1 MNILITHVSY
11 HAAIGIIKQLRQLKN
26 INLIGTSGIMYG
38 YSSGSLLVDKF
49 YPVPSD
55 SDNNSYCKF
64 LQNIIDLE
72 RIDCI
77 FTADENDLLLFN
89 SKPEIFQK
97 LICNADSECI
107 NTFTDK
113 LVGTIEMSKL
123 NVPIPPIYSIRDL
136 EKMPASTKI
145 IIRDRVGCCSKGII
159 ITDNSNRKLM
169 GFELSDRRFIQK
181 YIEGNEFTVDVFCD
195 TKGEPK
201 IIVPRERL
209 AIRSGITYKCKIV
222 ENKQLIELCRL
233 IYSRFCIPG
242 FSNVQ
247 FIIDQQNVAHFIEL
261 NPRIGGTTI
270 ASSLASINWP
280 QLYIENILLKKQLK
294 SYEHY
299 MSLVRWNAVVTR
311 YYEEMIYYE
320 K

>member
-1 MNILITHVSY
+1 M
-11 HAAIGIIKQLRQLKN
+11 
-26 INLIGTSGIMYG
+26 
-38 YSSGSLLVDKF
+38 
-49 YPVPSD
+49 
-55 SDNNSYCKF
+55 
-64 LQNIIDLE
+64 
-72 RIDCI
+72 
-77 FTADENDLLLFN
+77 
-89 SKPEIFQK
+89 
-97 LICNADSECI
+97 
-107 NTFTDK
+107 
-113 LVGTIEMSKL
+113 
-123 NVPIPPIYSIRDL
+123 
-136 EKMPASTKI
+136 
-145 IIRDRVGCCSKGII
+145 
-159 ITDNSNRKLM
+159 
-169 GFELSDRRFIQK
+169 
-181 YIEGNEFTVDVFCD
+181 
-195 TKGEPK
+195 
-201 IIVPRERL
+201 
-209 AIRSGITYKCKIV
+209 